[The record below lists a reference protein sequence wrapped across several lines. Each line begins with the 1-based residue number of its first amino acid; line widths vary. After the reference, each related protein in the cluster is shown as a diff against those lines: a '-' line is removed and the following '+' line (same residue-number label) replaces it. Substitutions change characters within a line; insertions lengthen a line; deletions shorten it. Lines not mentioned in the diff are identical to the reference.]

1 MLAWILA
8 VAVCLSV
15 TSQSSVEMAEQIG
28 LFFSMRASF
37 HLSYTVV
44 RKFGYLQNKGTSS
57 GTVLQTK
64 DI

>member
-37 HLSYTVV
+37 HLSYTV
-44 RKFGYLQNKGTSS
+44 L
-57 GTVLQTK
+57 
-64 DI
+64 